1 MSRNPNGV
9 TLKIGADDLQSTP
22 NRILAEASKLFASHG
37 FHGTSTR
44 DIALA
49 VGIRQPSLFHHFPT
63 KHAILAALLDLD
75 LDVLDRR
82 IRLIVRSGESSAVKL
97 HCHLVLDIVHILEFP
112 FDVRGLYVKNEEV
125 PDGSEFSAQ
134 RKKLAG
140 VHKHIKSMVEIA
152 ITEREFVDIDPE
164 LVRQL
169 VSAAFIG
176 VMWTRGPSPSRRA
189 DKRANELPD
198 FIVRG
203 LLADPTSLDE
213 VVDRSRR
220 LQAVVTAEL
229 SVPRSPTSDSR

>member
-9 TLKIGADDLQSTP
+9 TLKTSADDLQSTP
-22 NRILAEASKLFASHG
+22 NRILSEASKLFALHG

-49 VGIRQPSLFHHFPT
+49 VGIRQPSLFHHFAT

-82 IRLIVRSGESSAVKL
+82 IRLIDRSHESSAVKL

-125 PDGSEFSAQ
+125 PDGPEFSAQ
-134 RKKLAG
+134 RRKLAG
-140 VHKHIKSMVEIA
+140 VHKRIKAMVEYA
-152 ITEREFVDIDPE
+152 VTKGEFVDIDPE

-176 VMWTRGPSPSRRA
+176 VMWTRGPLPARRA
-189 DKRANELPD
+189 DKRADELPN

-203 LLADPTSLDE
+203 LLADPSSLGE
-213 VVDRSRR
+213 VIEHSRQ

-229 SVPRSPTSDSR
+229 SPTRTPTSDSR